1 MINLRW
7 TQLIMVFVM
16 GAIMTGCGRG
26 ILNTEPF
33 VDAKKDEQGH
43 VILLDTPRMW
53 NDWREEVERAVASE
67 VGGARPGGG
76 IPSWNSQWLRII
88 NANSDRENSSKYIS
102 YIIESRRQAGLPE
115 LEGYLPAGD
124 E

>member
-1 MINLRW
+1 
-7 TQLIMVFVM
+7 MVFVM

-76 IPSWNSQWLRII
+76 IPSWNSQWLRVI
-88 NANSDRENSSKYIS
+88 NANSDRENPSKYIS